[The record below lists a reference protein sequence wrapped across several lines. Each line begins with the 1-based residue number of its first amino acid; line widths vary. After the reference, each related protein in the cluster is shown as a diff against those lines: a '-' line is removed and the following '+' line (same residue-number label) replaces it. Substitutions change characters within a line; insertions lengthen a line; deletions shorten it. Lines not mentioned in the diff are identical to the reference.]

1 MSDQLQ
7 QVAQSGDQWAAE
19 RAQYALQVNQ
29 AVQSGQMSKD
39 EAREVL
45 QDMIATQQLQE
56 AAQADQVKAALF
68 FGITQLISF
77 YA

>member
-1 MSDQLQ
+1 MSDQLT

-29 AVQSGQMSKD
+29 AVQAGQMNSD
-39 EAREVL
+39 EAKEVL

-56 AAQADQVKAALF
+56 QANADHVKAALF
-68 FGITQLISF
+68 FGIMELISL

>member
-1 MSDQLQ
+1 MSDQLI

>member
-19 RAQYALQVNQ
+19 RAQYALQVHQ
-29 AVQSGQMSKD
+29 AVTAGQMSTD
-39 EAREVL
+39 EAKEVL

-56 AAQADQVKAALF
+56 QANADHVKAALF
-68 FGITQLISF
+68 FGIMELISL
-77 YA
+77 YG

>member
-7 QVAQSGDQWAAE
+7 QVASSGDQWASE

-29 AVQSGQMSKD
+29 AVQAGQMSSS
-39 EAREVL
+39 EAKEVL

-56 AAQADQVKAALF
+56 AANADHVKAALF
-68 FGITQLISF
+68 FGIMELISL

>member
-1 MSDQLQ
+1 MSDQLI

-19 RAQYALQVNQ
+19 HALYALQVNQ

>member
-1 MSDQLQ
+1 MSDTLI

-19 RAQYALQVNQ
+19 RANYAMQVHQ
-29 AVQSGQMSKD
+29 AVGAGQLSPS
-39 EAREVL
+39 EAKEIL
-45 QDMIATQQLQE
+45 QDILNTQGLQE

-68 FGITQLISF
+68 FGITQLISM

>member
-1 MSDQLQ
+1 MSDQLI
-7 QVAQSGDQWAAE
+7 QVAQSGDQWASE

-29 AVQSGQMSKD
+29 AVQSGQMSPS
-39 EAREVL
+39 EAKEVL

-56 AAQADQVKAALF
+56 QANADHIKAALF
-68 FGITQLISF
+68 FGIMELISM

>member
-1 MSDQLQ
+1 MSDQLT
-7 QVAQSGDQWAAE
+7 QVANSGDQWAAE
-19 RAQYALQVNQ
+19 RAQYALQVHQ
-29 AVQSGQMSKD
+29 AVGAGQLSPS
-39 EAREVL
+39 EAKEIL

-56 AAQADQVKAALF
+56 QAQADHNKAALF

>member
-1 MSDQLQ
+1 MSDQLIQ
-7 QVAQSGDQWAAE
+7 IAQSGDQWAAE
-19 RAQYALQVNQ
+19 RANYALQVHH
-29 AVQSGQMSKD
+29 AVGAGQLGPS
-39 EAREVL
+39 EAREIL

-56 AAQADQVKAALF
+56 QAQADHTRAALF